1 VQDTGVTRLHRRPSV
16 ERSTPYFS
24 EIFSNV
30 YRSPGSRES
39 KFTIAS
45 SIGAIVVELSRVEV
59 FGGAGADSGHK
70 VHGHGT
76 VRHLPFLPLQ
86 YPARDLDLSG
96 RLEEL

>member
-1 VQDTGVTRLHRRPSV
+1 VQDTGVTRLHRRPGV

-59 FGGAGADSGHK
+59 FGGASGHK

-76 VRHLPFLPLQ
+76 VRHLRFLPLQ